1 MLFSP
6 FYGLQCAK
14 IHNVQ
19 TEPLHLRI
27 KPFLVLLVTISAS
40 PPYSSTPV
48 FIRHGCLPK
57 PRIGLLMGP
66 LYKDVTSTGYTISMT
81 NNLKMLYGDLLSLTR
96 VPLNLSNFRFLNRP
110 GTAIHGSLMEGWIR
124 ETSAD
129 DTHLYKIQC

>member
-1 MLFSP
+1 MP
-6 FYGLQCAK
+6 
-14 IHNVQ
+14 
-19 TEPLHLRI
+19 
-27 KPFLVLLVTISAS
+27 VLIG
-40 PPYSSTPV
+40 
-48 FIRHGCLPK
+48 HGRLPK

-96 VPLNLSNFRFLNRP
+96 VPLNLSNFLFLNRP

-124 ETSAD
+124 ETYAD